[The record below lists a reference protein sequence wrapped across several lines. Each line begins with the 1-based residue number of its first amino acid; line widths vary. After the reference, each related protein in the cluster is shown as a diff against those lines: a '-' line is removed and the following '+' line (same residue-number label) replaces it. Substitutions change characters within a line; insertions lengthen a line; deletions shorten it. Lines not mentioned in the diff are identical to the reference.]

1 MKLAPLC
8 VLVAAM
14 AGVAAGELAP
24 PERTYKI
31 LMLLP
36 VSTKSHRN
44 VFMPIAEALADRGH
58 EIVMLTNHPKSSKH
72 PNIHEVTHGLR
83 YFSEMSVNMFDYVN
97 DRTGC
102 FQMFEGILPDIA
114 RELYKVPVV
123 KDLYER
129 RKEFDLIMVDHEFNE
144 VAYPFVHEAA
154 FVMVTTPALDYRQ
167 SAVLGNVLSPA
178 YVPNHMMDY
187 PHPYSF
193 WHRFHNMMIQIGIA
207 IYWRNWAIVPPI
219 QKEISAQFPDL
230 PPLLDLERNMS
241 LALINTHF
249 SISMPLPLL
258 PSEVEVG
265 GMHCRPASPLPQEL
279 ESWITEAGAAGV
291 IYFSLGSFT
300 QSTDMPLQYRD
311 LLVQAF
317 RRLPQRVLWKYEGT
331 LEDLPDN
338 VLLSKWLPQQ
348 DILGHDNV
356 KVFITHCG
364 LLGLQEAIYHATPLL
379 ALPIFSEQPR
389 NAMVVKR
396 SGLGHLLQWEE
407 LTVDLVVDALTDI
420 INNPKYKENA
430 MRMSAGMRDQPTSPR
445 DRAVFWTE
453 YVIRHRGA
461 PQLRSP
467 AAQLSWVE
475 FLMLDVLLLLHLA
488 LFLLVFILRRIFR
501 VIAAKA
507 LGSGINKMKKE

>member
-1 MKLAPLC
+1 MTVKCFSIFIFILCKYQTWSTQMKLAPLC

-265 GMHCRPASPLPQEL
+265 GMHCRPASPLPQVSCPALTGGGGRHALSTRQPSAPGEL
-279 ESWITEAGAAGV
+279 SCHQRWRWAACTVDPPALCPRSWSRG
-291 IYFSLGSFT
+291 SLR
-300 QSTDMPLQYRD
+300 QE
-311 LLVQAF
+311 LLVSSTSVWAPL
-317 RRLPQRVLWKYEGT
+317 RKAPT
-331 LEDLPDN
+331 CH
-338 VLLSKWLPQQ
+338 SS
-348 DILGHDNV
+348 
-356 KVFITHCG
+356 T
-364 LLGLQEAIYHATPLL
+364 AISSSRP
-379 ALPIFSEQPR
+379 
-389 NAMVVKR
+389 
-396 SGLGHLLQWEE
+396 
-407 LTVDLVVDALTDI
+407 
-420 INNPKYKENA
+420 
-430 MRMSAGMRDQPTSPR
+430 SAGCHSASSGNTRGRWRTSLTTCCS
-445 DRAVFWTE
+445 AS
-453 YVIRHRGA
+453 G
-461 PQLRSP
+461 SP
-467 AAQLSWVE
+467 S
-475 FLMLDVLLLLHLA
+475 
-488 LFLLVFILRRIFR
+488 RIFL
-501 VIAAKA
+501 ATTT
-507 LGSGINKMKKE
+507 